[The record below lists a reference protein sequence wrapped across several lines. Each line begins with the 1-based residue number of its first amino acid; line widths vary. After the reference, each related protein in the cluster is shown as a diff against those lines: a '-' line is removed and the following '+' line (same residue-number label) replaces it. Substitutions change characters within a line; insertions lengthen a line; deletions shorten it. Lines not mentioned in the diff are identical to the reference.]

1 MKKTYLISILTLVI
15 IFLSVLY
22 PNFALAQGKI
32 ELQNPLGVSSIQ
44 DLFTSLMS
52 RLETIIGTLA
62 VLFIIIGSIMYILSS
77 GNEEMA
83 TKAKKTITAAII
95 GLAIAVGA
103 RTFLKEIWEILGVQG
118 QGAAPGGLTLREII
132 VNILELL
139 LSIVGV
145 LAIIGMV
152 IGGIMYLTS
161 YGDTD
166 RIETAKKIFTYSII
180 GITIALGSL
189 IIVKQVSNLI
199 AGS

>member
-1 MKKTYLISILTLVI
+1 MLIFFVMAFDVSFAQLPGEEGVI
-15 IFLSVLY
+15 D
-22 PNFALAQGKI
+22 
-32 ELQNPLGVSSIQ
+32 LQNPLAVNSVQ
-44 DLFTSLMS
+44 DFFSSLMG

-62 VLFIIIGSIMYILSS
+62 VLFIVIGSIMYILSS

-83 TKAKKTITAAII
+83 TKAKKTITAAVI

-103 RTFLKEIWEILGVQG
+103 RTFLKEIWVILQVEGT
-118 QGAAPGGLTLREII
+118 APEGLTLREII
-132 VNILELL
+132 INILELL
-139 LSIVGV
+139 LSVVGV

-152 IGGIMYLTS
+152 IGGIMYMTS

-180 GITIALGSL
+180 GITVALGSL

-199 AGS
+199 VGS